1 MGNSIE
7 RQEHPDD
14 ETPSNERAKCQNEVQ
29 KEAERVGV
37 NENNFHLHAE
47 NQTIGNIG
55 GEGEIH
61 GKKEENGISYI
72 IIENTRKTPKERYKK
87 KAVIIL
93 SILLI
98 VSGCLAGS
106 AAVFKFYR
114 YKDFAYITLGPG
126 LFCGM
131 IPILTGI
138 IGLTSICSTTYWSLT
153 CQLVL
158 SIFSSLSGVVLIS
171 LAIFYYTDIFDY
183 TDIGYI
189 ICGLFL
195 LVLGILTSSFTC
207 HACCGSCGCCGCC
220 LENSAQITG
229 QITSKPPTSLRDQTI
244 VVEEEADLGII
255 DKVDLDDSEKDLKTR
270 ESNGV

>member
-1 MGNSIE
+1 M
-7 RQEHPDD
+7 
-14 ETPSNERAKCQNEVQ
+14 
-29 KEAERVGV
+29 
-37 NENNFHLHAE
+37 
-47 NQTIGNIG
+47 
-55 GEGEIH
+55 
-61 GKKEENGISYI
+61 
-72 IIENTRKTPKERYKK
+72 
-87 KAVIIL
+87 
-93 SILLI
+93 
-98 VSGCLAGS
+98 
-106 AAVFKFYR
+106 
-114 YKDFAYITLGPG
+114 IT
-126 LFCGM
+126 
-131 IPILTGI
+131 ILTGI
-138 IGLTSICSTTYWSLT
+138 IGLTSTCRTTYSNLS

-158 SIFSSLSGVVLIS
+158 SVFSSLSGVVLIS

-189 ICGLFL
+189 ICGLLL